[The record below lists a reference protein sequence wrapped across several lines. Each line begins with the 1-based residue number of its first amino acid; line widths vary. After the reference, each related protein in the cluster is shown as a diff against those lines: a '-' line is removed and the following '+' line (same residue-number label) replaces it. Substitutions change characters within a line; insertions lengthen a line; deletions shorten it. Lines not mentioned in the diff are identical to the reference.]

1 MRNLAKQAGR
11 SKKCEAKCCTKPIWK
26 LKEKF
31 DMKLSNF
38 FL

>member
-26 LKEKF
+26 
-31 DMKLSNF
+31 
-38 FL
+38 